1 MNLTQVEK
9 RHGWQKI
16 INQHESSNQSA
27 VDFCR
32 DNDLRIGTFYY
43 WKKKFANEEQ
53 PIAEF
58 KELTIPVT
66 EGAGLWFDFGNSA
79 RLVIDNDFNQATF
92 KKLMGT
98 LLEC

>member
-9 RHGWQKI
+9 RHAWQKI
-16 INQHESSNQSA
+16 INQYKKSNQSA

-32 DNDLRIGTFYY
+32 DNELRLTNFYY
-43 WKKKFANEEQ
+43 WKKKLSDEEK
-53 PIAEF
+53 PVAKF
-58 KELTIPVT
+58 KELTNPVS
-66 EGAGLWFDFGNSA
+66 EGSGLWFDFGNSD
-79 RLVIDNDFNQATF
+79 RLVIDNDFNQATL